1 MTTLARRA
9 RIAVSLLFIVNGL
22 SLSVWVPRLADIQRS
37 LSISD
42 FALGAALA
50 AGAAGGLLFGP
61 LAGWASDRWGSG
73 RVAVIAL
80 VLFAPATMLIPLAP
94 GPWFLGAILAWIGG
108 MDAIMDAAMNA
119 HALRVQSMYSRSII
133 NGFHGFWSL
142 GTVIGGG
149 IGALSMAWGIALF
162 PTVAAVALLCVA
174 ATAFSAPWLLRGP
187 DPHSHLEQEAPDLSS
202 LADPGSIAPS
212 RKVALTSATA
222 LLGLFTLLAVIV
234 ESIPPQWSSIY
245 LTAIDSPAAYVGFG
259 YVAFTVAMTIGRFA
273 GDRLVDR
280 FTEIRVVRVGMIT
293 TAIALAAALVVG
305 NLWAFIAASMVT
317 GFSVATLFPAAMRA
331 AAHLPG
337 ITPAQGVSAVSWLS
351 RAGFIAAPIVVGAV
365 AEAAGAGWGI
375 STAVLAALALVPLAR
390 ILRVKTRASA
400 T

>member
-1 MTTLARRA
+1 MTTLAPRA
-9 RIAVSLLFIVNGL
+9 RIAVSVLFIVNGL

-37 LSISD
+37 LDISD
-42 FALGAALA
+42 FALGTALA
-50 AGAAGGLLFGP
+50 AGAAGGLLLGP

-73 RVAVIAL
+73 RVAVVAL
-80 VLFAPATMLIPLAP
+80 MLFAPATMLIALAP
-94 GPWFLGAILAWIGG
+94 GPWFLGGVLAWIGG

-119 HALRVQSMYSRSII
+119 HALRVQTLYSRSII

-162 PTVAAVALLCVA
+162 PTLAAVAALCVI
-174 ATAFSAPWLLRGP
+174 ATVASAPWLLPGP
-187 DPHSHLEQEAPDLSS
+187 DPHSHLDNDPSEIDVPS
-202 LADPGSIAPS
+202 LADPGSVAPT
-212 RKVALTSATA
+212 KKIALTSMTA

-245 LTAIDSPAAYVGFG
+245 LTSIDSPTAYVGLG
-259 YVAFTVAMTIGRFA
+259 YVAFTIAMTIGRFV

-280 FTEIRVVRVGMIT
+280 FTEVRVVRVGMVT
-293 TAIALAAALVVG
+293 SAGALAAALFVG
-305 NLWAFIAASMVT
+305 NIWAFIAASMVT

-365 AEAAGAGWGI
+365 ADSAGAGWGI
-375 STAVLAALALVPLAR
+375 STAVIAALALVPLAR
-390 ILRVKTRASA
+390 ILRVRG
-400 T
+400 